1 MNMKRSIAFFIYLIP
16 LISNAQTDVLILQK
30 NGANITTYAPGME
43 IMIQTVYDQWLEG
56 TITDM
61 RNDSVFI
68 NNNPF
73 HVHEIAAVR
82 KNFSK
87 LHLQAGGTV
96 LIVAGVGIL
105 ALNVINGLY
114 TKEPAGQWI
123 KASGWITAGALILA
137 GLVMRSARYTT
148 YVIGKKYSLHY
159 LNLRAGNHPVQSNSS
174 SKPIEPA
181 KQTDAH

>member
-1 MNMKRSIAFFIYLIP
+1 MKLSIAFFLYLFP
-16 LISNAQTDVLILQK
+16 LISKAQTDVLILQK
-30 NGANITTYAPGME
+30 NGANITSYAPGMY
-43 IMIQTVYDQWLEG
+43 IMIKTVYDQWLEG

-61 RNDSVFI
+61 RNDSVFVSG
-68 NNNPF
+68 NPF
-73 HVHEIAAVR
+73 HVNEIAAVR

-87 LHLQAGGTV
+87 LHLQTGGTI
-96 LIVAGVGIL
+96 LIIAGAGVL

-114 TKEPAGQWI
+114 TNEPASQWI

-137 GLVMRSARYTT
+137 GLVMRNARYTT
-148 YVIGKKYSLHY
+148 YNIGKKYSLHY
-159 LNLRAGNHPVQSNSS
+159 LNLRAGNFPGQSNSP

>member
-1 MNMKRSIAFFIYLIP
+1 MRTMKKFTTLFICLIP
-16 LISNAQTDVLILQK
+16 LVALSQTDVMILQK
-30 NGANITTYAPGME
+30 NGRNIETYAPGMQ
-43 IMIQTVYDQWLEG
+43 IMLHTVYDQWLEG

-73 HVHEIAAVR
+73 HVQEINAIR

-96 LIVAGVGIL
+96 LIVAGVGVL

-114 TKEPAGQWI
+114 TNEPAGQWI
-123 KASGWITAGALILA
+123 KASGWITAGALIVA
-137 GLVMRSARYTT
+137 GLIMKSARYTT
-148 YVIGKKYSLHY
+148 YTLGKKYSLHY
-159 LNLRAGNHPVQSNSS
+159 LNLRAVNPPADSHSQLSP
-174 SKPIEPA
+174 EPP
-181 KQTDAH
+181 KQPDAH

>member
-1 MNMKRSIAFFIYLIP
+1 MKNITTFLICLIP
-16 LISNAQTDVLILQK
+16 LSCLAQTDVLILQK
-30 NGANITTYAPGME
+30 NGRNINTYAPGMP
-43 IMIQTVYDQWLEG
+43 IMVHTIYDQWLEG

-73 HVHEIAAVR
+73 HVHEINAIR

-114 TKEPAGQWI
+114 TNEPAGQWI
-123 KASGWITAGALILA
+123 KASGWITAGAFIVA
-137 GLVMRSARYTT
+137 GLIMKSAKYTT
-148 YVIGKKYSLHY
+148 YTIGKKYSLHY
-159 LNLRAGNHPVQSNSS
+159 LNLRAVNPPAESRSLLN
-174 SKPIEPA
+174 PEPP
-181 KQTDAH
+181 KQPDAH